1 MKKQREPYI
10 IYNLRETYAETGR
23 FEFKVVLNPD
33 VFKNGMESWV
43 TLVDADRRS
52 IPLDIKRWGRKIN
65 CAFTIDQNVPDGVV
79 TVQLRL
85 KDEGNEKSHVGKASF
100 WVIK

>member
-1 MKKQREPYI
+1 MKKSREPYV

-33 VFKNGMESWV
+33 VFKNGLGSDV
-43 TLVDADRRS
+43 NLINADRRDM
-52 IPLDIKRWGRKIN
+52 PVDVKRWGRKIN
-65 CAFTIDQNVPDGVV
+65 CGFTIDETVPDGVV
-79 TVQLRL
+79 TIVL
-85 KDEGNEKSHVGKASF
+85 KLCDEGVKPVEGRASF